1 MADIALLVVEEYE
14 RRKRSDEEQM
24 VGIGGMV
31 SSYISSVSR
40 RAVSPSIK
48 EKGVQAGTMEVEGWR
63 KPVAPKS
70 PLALA
75 AFEGFFPA

>member
-14 RRKRSDEEQM
+14 RRKRRDEEQM
-24 VGIGGMV
+24 VGIGGVV
-31 SSYISSVSR
+31 SSYISSLSR
-40 RAVSPSIK
+40 RVVGA
-48 EKGVQAGTMEVEGWR
+48 MEMEGFR

>member
-14 RRKRSDEEQM
+14 RRKRRDEEQM
-24 VGIGGMV
+24 VGIGGVV
-31 SSYISSVSR
+31 SSYISSLSR
-40 RAVSPSIK
+40 RVVSSSIK
-48 EKGVQAGTMEVEGWR
+48 GKAAQVGAMEMEGFR